1 MEDLYFLFASL
12 IVLVFSVIAHE
23 VAHGVVANAL
33 GDPTA
38 RLAGRLTLNPIPHI
52 DPIGSVLVP
61 GVLLALNALTG
72 GGFVIGWA
80 KPVPYNPNNLRNPRM
95 GSALIG
101 AAGPLTNFAI
111 ALVAGFAVRLMLAG
125 AIPATEGA
133 IIILTLFA
141 YINLLLGLFNLLP
154 IPPLDGSKV
163 LFAFVRLSYRT
174 QAMLE
179 SNGLILVLLFVLL
192 FGSVIFPLVAGLF
205 SLIVG
210 VPLGATL

>member
-111 ALVAGFAVRLMLAG
+111 ALVAGLAVRLMLAETL
-125 AIPATEGA
+125 PATEGA
-133 IIILTLFA
+133 IIIMTLFA

-210 VPLGATL
+210 APLGAVL